1 MTKLKEPLALP
12 IQTEEMLYEDF
23 AERSLGLSEEDIQ
36 AAQEFVNTEMAQIDS
51 EAALSD
57 WEPWQHVQRA
67 EEWRKFDF
75 DILATQTVADT
86 EVCLVTAEP
95 VSELDAFFVLPNGEV
110 LSEESLN
117 KCWISNGK
125 NPFTNKPIELN
136 ELIKGTLTHTDA

>member
-36 AAQEFVNTEMAQIDS
+36 AAQEFVNTERDTINI
-51 EAALSD
+51 EEALSN

-75 DILATQTVADT
+75 DILATQSVADT
-86 EVCLVTAEP
+86 EICPMTDTP
-95 VSELDAFFVLPNGEV
+95 VSKLDSF
-110 LSEESLN
+110 LSCQMV
-117 KCWISNGK
+117 KFYQK
-125 NPFTNKPIELN
+125 NP
-136 ELIKGTLTHTDA
+136 